1 GAAAADGQ
9 RYLYIF
15 PIAATYWSQ
24 AAAAVD
30 FAKKQLS
37 GGLKGKKIAYLCYD
51 NPAGREPIEVLE
63 DIAVKE
69 GFQLKTFAVPP
80 PGVEMGAQVLDIAQ
94 RYRADFVIGHLFG
107 GAPSVSIKEFKRVG
121 YPLRRFV
128 SFVWGAGEAN
138 IEGAGGFAVA
148 EGYYVMQFAGVG
160 TDYPVLNEIREMY
173 KKQGKEPPKE
183 MASTVFY
190 NRGVLIGA
198 LHVEAIRNALK
209 AKPDGKI
216 TGVDTKAGFEKIS
229 NFTLVGLVPPLK
241 ITPTDHEGGEGGITT
256 LLGANGAGKTTTLK
270 AVSGLLR
277 SERGE
282 VTKGSIEFNAQRI
295 DRLAPHEVVRRGIV
309 QVFEGRR
316 VFEHLTTEENLIAGA
331 HIQTD
336 RQRVAAGIERVY
348 GYFPRLKERRGV
360 QAGYLSGGE
369 QQMLVIGRALMAS
382 PHVMLLD
389 EPSLGLAP
397 MLVEEIFGIVQQ
409 LNRQEKLTV
418 LLVEQNATLAL
429 TIAEHGYVMENGRI
443 VLDGTAAML
452 TQNADIKEFYLGLTE
467 VGGRKS

>member
-1 GAAAADGQ
+1 MRNMTALATITLAAALSLAGPAMAQQKGEILIGTQCDRTGPTQIVGIRICPAFQDYVNLVNSKGGVEGFKIVAPEIDNEYKVPPAVEAYERQKQAGAVSMSLYGTPQVQALNQKLQEDHMPSTSPGFGISASADGK
-9 RYLYIF
+9 RFPYLF

-37 GGLKGKKIAYLCYD
+37 GGLKGKKIAYLFYD

-63 DIAVKE
+63 DLATKE

-121 YPLRRFV
+121 YPLRKFV

-173 KKQGKEPPKE
+173 KKQGKPAPKE

-190 NRGVLIGA
+190 NRGVLIAA

-216 TGVDTKAGFEKIS
+216 TGEDTKKGFEKIS
-229 NFTLVGLVPPLK
+229 NFTLGGLVPPLK
-241 ITPTDHEGGEGGITT
+241 VTPTDHEGGGLVQIWQVKGG
-256 LLGANGAGKTTTLK
+256 KFEK
-270 AVSGLLR
+270 
-277 SERGE
+277 
-282 VTKGSIEFNAQRI
+282 VTDWFAAYQ
-295 DRLAPHEVVRRGIV
+295 DVVAKHIK
-309 QVFEGRR
+309 E
-316 VFEHLTTEENLIAGA
+316 AGA
-331 HIQTD
+331 
-336 RQRVAAGIERVY
+336 
-348 GYFPRLKERRGV
+348 K
-360 QAGYLSGGE
+360 
-369 QQMLVIGRALMAS
+369 
-382 PHVMLLD
+382 
-389 EPSLGLAP
+389 
-397 MLVEEIFGIVQQ
+397 
-409 LNRQEKLTV
+409 K
-418 LLVEQNATLAL
+418 
-429 TIAEHGYVMENGRI
+429 
-443 VLDGTAAML
+443 
-452 TQNADIKEFYLGLTE
+452 
-467 VGGRKS
+467 